1 MIKPILI
8 AATVLAA
15 AAGCA
20 QVTETVL
27 NARGKATDKVVD
39 QTIEGARLYCA
50 TTPAAERA
58 RIRARTNVA
67 GKGPVISIDCE
78 AFGP

>member
-1 MIKPILI
+1 MIKPIL
-8 AATVLAA
+8 LAA
-15 AAGCA
+15 AILATAAGCA
-20 QVTETVL
+20 QVTETIL
-27 NARGKATDKVVD
+27 AKRGEMNDKVVD

-50 TTPAAERA
+50 TTPAPERA
-58 RIRARTNVA
+58 RIRARTDVA